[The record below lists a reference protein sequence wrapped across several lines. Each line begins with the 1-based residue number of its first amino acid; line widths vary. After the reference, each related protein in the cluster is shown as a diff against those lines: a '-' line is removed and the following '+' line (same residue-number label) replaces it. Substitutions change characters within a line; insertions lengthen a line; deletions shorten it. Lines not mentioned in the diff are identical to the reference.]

1 MLAWSYERLANERQ
15 VALWSCQDWHS
26 NTWEITTA
34 EDDILEMLEMSG
46 CINTITGNWRPLKGC
61 PISTYVS
68 SSVSSSSSSFPQVV
82 GSVPWLRQHGDG
94 WLSRRGGSCLGISPP
109 GIQEDAVLRKPLR
122 HVLQPQ
128 QPPGSLSFP
137 AWLIQPG
144 RDQPGVSKRARWS
157 SGRLPPPSH
166 ATVSSAAAAV
176 LDITTPKEMGLVWID
191 INSVSFFLFFPH
203 VHRLSTVLF
212 PLLCQRL
219 SISKLHVQRPSSL
232 FDNLSLNCLCLLM
245 HILPFNQSLNHTQ
258 MYTKKHN
265 CDTNRPA
272 NTCIAKQMH
281 TAVMCHLSLSPIPLH
296 YISVISYTLVPGG
309 VCLHES
315 TKREAMRSNLIN
327 LKTAMKKLMNVT
339 TSLAQSFLSFTVWS
353 IGYVKHIGLRVI
365 FKSVSVSALC
375 CSESTTSLT
384 FISLFSLF
392 SERSL
397 CRSPS
402 LQWPNMWAKG

>member
-1 MLAWSYERLANERQ
+1 
-15 VALWSCQDWHS
+15 
-26 NTWEITTA
+26 
-34 EDDILEMLEMSG
+34 MLEISG
-46 CINTITGNWRPLKGC
+46 CIRYQWQLTMYRPLKDC

-128 QPPGSLSFP
+128 QPPSGLGFP

-157 SGRLPPPSH
+157 SGRLPPPSR

-176 LDITTPKEMGLVWID
+176 LDITTPKEMELVWID
-191 INSVSFFLFFPH
+191 INSVFFFFVFFLFSPH

-212 PLLCQRL
+212 PILCQRL

-245 HILPFNQSLNHTQ
+245 HILPFSQSLRHTQ
-258 MYTKKHN
+258 ETQLRSKQ
-265 CDTNRPA
+265 
-272 NTCIAKQMH
+272 TC
-281 TAVMCHLSLSPIPLH
+281 
-296 YISVISYTLVPGG
+296 
-309 VCLHES
+309 
-315 TKREAMRSNLIN
+315 
-327 LKTAMKKLMNVT
+327 
-339 TSLAQSFLSFTVWS
+339 
-353 IGYVKHIGLRVI
+353 KHIH
-365 FKSVSVSALC
+365 S
-375 CSESTTSLT
+375 
-384 FISLFSLF
+384 
-392 SERSL
+392 
-397 CRSPS
+397 
-402 LQWPNMWAKG
+402 